1 MNTKIDFKL
10 ISDVELDGI
19 DTNDYP
25 DFVDAYIVNAYYKG
39 KPMSE
44 KMIDE
49 INDLHFDFVSEC
61 VYNELF

>member
-10 ISDVELDGI
+10 ISDVEIDGI

-25 DFVDAYIVNAYYKG
+25 DFVDAYISNAYYKG

-44 KMIDE
+44 KMIE
-49 INDLHFDFVSEC
+49 ENKRLTF
-61 VYNELF
+61 

>member
-10 ISDVELDGI
+10 ISDVEIDGI

-44 KMIDE
+44 KMIEE
-49 INDLHFDFVSEC
+49 INDLHFDFVNEC
-61 VYNELF
+61 VYSELF

>member
-1 MNTKIDFKL
+1 MKIDFKL
-10 ISDVELDGI
+10 ISDVEINGI

-44 KMIDE
+44 EMIEE
-49 INDLHFDFVSEC
+49 INDLHFDFVNEC
-61 VYNELF
+61 VYSELF